1 MKTVFEKNECVQLYR
16 FHRSSELDNE
26 FLCEVTSLTFV
37 LCKIQG
43 VTTSNYQEIG
53 EQYNVSV

>member
-1 MKTVFEKNECVQLYR
+1 MNECVQLYR

-37 LCKIQG
+37 LCKIQD
-43 VTTSNYQEIG
+43 VTTLNYHEIE

>member
-1 MKTVFEKNECVQLYR
+1 MNECVQLYR
-16 FHRSSELDNE
+16 FHFSSMRDNE

-37 LCKIQG
+37 LCKIQD
-43 VTTSNYQEIG
+43 VTTLNYQEIG